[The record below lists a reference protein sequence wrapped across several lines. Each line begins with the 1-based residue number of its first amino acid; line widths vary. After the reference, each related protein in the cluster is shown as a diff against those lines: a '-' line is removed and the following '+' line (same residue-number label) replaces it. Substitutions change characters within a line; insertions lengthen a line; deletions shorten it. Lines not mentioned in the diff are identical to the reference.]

1 MALNNYGRI
10 LMNMVREE
18 GAEKADTWFD
28 MMAEK
33 GIQLTE
39 TQRSE
44 IAEKIN
50 ERMGYE
56 PSIGFFG
63 KTGAGKSSLCNA
75 LFGQDVCA
83 IDDVAACTRDP
94 QSVLLNMG
102 SNGIKLI
109 DVPGVGENEQQDE
122 ACRALYSELLPKLD
136 MVLWLV
142 KSDDRAMAADR
153 KFYDEIVRSAVEDEK
168 PFFIVLTQVDKIE
181 PCREWD
187 MDAHEPSAAQFRN
200 IHQKVELLAEEFGVR
215 SNQIIPV
222 CAEEGYNLTKLVDEM
237 VFALPAQQNY
247 AVFRAVN
254 KEYCS
259 DGAAECAKTSFL
271 EMIGEIVHS
280 ILFNTGVVLGGIGD
294 AIRDWWEDHRPS
306 WWPV

>member
-1 MALNNYGRI
+1 MMESDIQI
-10 LMNMVREE
+10 LRKIFSGGDV
-18 GAEKADTWFD
+18 EKADTWFD
-28 MMAEK
+28 MLEAK

-39 TQRSE
+39 KQRSE

-50 ERMGYE
+50 EKMSYE

-63 KTGAGKSSLCNA
+63 KTGVGKSSLCNA
-75 LFGQDVCA
+75 LFGQDVCP

-109 DVPGVGENEQQDE
+109 DVPGVGENAQQDE
-122 ACRALYSELLPKLD
+122 ACHALYSKLLPKLD

-142 KSDDRAMAADR
+142 KADDRAMAADR
-153 KFYDEIVRSAVEDEK
+153 AFYDEIVRSAVEDNK

-187 MDAHEPSAAQFRN
+187 MEAHEPGATQFRN
-200 IHQKVELLAEEFGVR
+200 IHRKVELLADEFGVR

-222 CAEEGYNLTKLVDEM
+222 CAEEGYNLTKLVNEM

-247 AVFRAVN
+247 AVLKAVSE
-254 KEYCS
+254 EYS
-259 DGAAECAKTSFL
+259 FVDAREYVKTSFV
-271 EMIGEIVHS
+271 EMIGEIFHS
-280 ILFNTGVVLGGIGD
+280 VFFSAGLALSSVGD
-294 AIRDWWEDHRPS
+294 AIHDWWVDHRPS